1 MASPIRALDRLK
13 KAANLVP
20 VKKSVEL
27 TDGTTFEFYCA
38 PLTMADREKARTN
51 AGTDEA
57 MAFAMQVMLLKA
69 QDENGQ
75 RLFQSGEIA
84 ELKNEVRDEDVQ
96 KLILAVLTNE
106 EEADPKTKS
115 GA

>member
-13 KAANLVP
+13 KTANLVP
-20 VKKSVEL
+20 VKKTVTLS
-27 TDGTTFEFYCA
+27 DGSEFEFYAA

-106 EEADPKTKS
+106 EEADPKK
-115 GA
+115 

>member
-1 MASPIRALDRLK
+1 
-13 KAANLVP
+13 
-20 VKKSVEL
+20 
-27 TDGTTFEFYCA
+27 
-38 PLTMADREKARTN
+38 
-51 AGTDEA
+51 

-106 EEADPKTKS
+106 EEADPKK
-115 GA
+115 